1 MDERTFA
8 VLDLLAGGI
17 VDVGELEEALV
28 RNHFSTEGLTEL
40 LSDMTEKDWIEI
52 ASRTHPLPQQGDRIL
67 AFDGATIRLTPAG
80 IRQWMDF
87 GK

>member
-1 MDERTFA
+1 MEELEFA

-17 VDVGELEEALV
+17 TRVDELQQALA
-28 RNHFSTEGLTEL
+28 RHHFSLDGLTRL
-40 LSDMTEKDWIEI
+40 LSDFTEKDWIEV

-67 AFDGATIRLTPAG
+67 SFDGAAIRLTPAG

-87 GK
+87 